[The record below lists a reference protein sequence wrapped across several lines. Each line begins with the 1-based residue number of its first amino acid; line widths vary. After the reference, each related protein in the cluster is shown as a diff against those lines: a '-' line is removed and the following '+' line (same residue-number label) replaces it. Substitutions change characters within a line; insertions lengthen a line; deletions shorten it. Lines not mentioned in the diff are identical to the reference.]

1 MCTIVVEERAA
12 FIFRLDEELETTGY
26 FKAFVPIY

>member
-1 MCTIVVEERAA
+1 MCTIILEERAA
-12 FIFRLDEELETTGY
+12 FTFSLEEELETTGY